1 METTSPKSSLVW
13 ALNISVVALVLL
25 WLFPTLGLLVSS
37 FRTGDQISATGWWKA
52 MFSTEQVDQYRVGSA
67 ETQVL
72 ADGVYVIDG
81 NFYAENGVTPDEL
94 AQINVSRF
102 ATSSRDLGAY
112 GVGTDDVG
120 FDDGETLRVDANGNY
135 RYTSSTEISGR
146 GQRVFLTA
154 VRPPSLTLNNY
165 DTVLGRGVLTD
176 LIVYLA
182 LAAVAGGVV
191 MAALRAYLP
200 TRSREIGV
208 LFGGVFAYVA
218 LTYMTT
224 GAAASAISGGVGDGP
239 ALLARVA
246 ILLVAFGIY
255 LFVSR
260 GNPQSAKPLGIAAAI
275 AVIAMVV
282 IDFGLGANDGLSNS
296 GDSMGKAFL
305 NTLTVVIPA
314 TIIPI
319 LIAAFA
325 AYALAWMDFPGRAL
339 LIAAVVGLLVVPLQL
354 ALIPLLSLHN
364 DIGIGKGYLGVWLAH
379 TGFGLPLAIYLLRN
393 YMVGLPKD
401 IIENAKV
408 DGATDFQIFTKI
420 ILPLSFPA
428 LASFA
433 IFQFLWTWNDLLVS
447 LVFLIDSSGQTTVM
461 TKQIVELLGTRGGDW
476 EILATAAFVSI
487 AVPLAV
493 FFAMQKYL
501 VRGLLAGSVK

>member
-1 METTSPKSSLVW
+1 MDAVAGKKPAVVW
-13 ALNISVVALVLL
+13 LLNISVIAIVLL
-25 WLFPTLGLLVSS
+25 WLFPTLGLFVSS
-37 FRTGDQISATGWWKA
+37 FRTGDQITASGWWSA
-52 MFSTEQVDQYRVGSA
+52 MFPAEQTLQIRAADPDDFRV
-67 ETQVL
+67 EL
-72 ADGVYVIDG
+72 ADGQFVVEG
-81 NFYAENGVTPDEL
+81 NIFGTEPFEGEIKAW
-94 AQINVSRF
+94 
-102 ATSSRDLGAY
+102 ATSSRALGA
-112 GVGTDDVG
+112 
-120 FDDGETLRVDANGNY
+120 FAPGETSNLGEGETFTLQADGAYEWKGNDDQ
-135 RYTSSTEISGR
+135 ISGR
-146 GQRVFLTA
+146 AQRVFIDAT
-154 VRPPSLTLNNY
+154 VPPDFTTENY
-165 DTVLGRGVLTD
+165 
-176 LIVYLA
+176 
-182 LAAVAGGVV
+182 
-191 MAALRAYLP
+191 
-200 TRSREIGV
+200 SFV
-208 LFGGVFAYVA
+208 LF
-218 LTYMTT
+218 
-224 GAAASAISGGVGDGP
+224 DE
-239 ALLARVA
+239 
-246 ILLVAFGIY
+246 
-255 LFVSR
+255 
-260 GNPQSAKPLGIAAAI
+260 GNSEGMA
-275 AVIAMVV
+275 
-282 IDFGLGANDGLSNS
+282 
-296 GDSMGKAFL
+296 KAFF

-354 ALIPLLSLHN
+354 ALIPLLSFHN
-364 DIGIGKGYLGVWLAH
+364 SIGIGKGYLGVWLAH

-393 YMVGLPKD
+393 YMVGLPRD

-433 IFQFLWTWNDLLVS
+433 IFQFLWTWNDLLVA

-476 EILATAAFVSI
+476 EILATSAFVSI